1 MFRSKVLIILAF
13 TLIISGC
20 SSQKVLLYRSVLQQ
34 ITLSENIIIN
44 SKLSPNS
51 KIETFKDSQKNTFLK
66 IVTGNNI
73 VVKIEAVKKSAK
85 NVADSGYR
93 EVLYFEIPNKIQ
105 DIKIDDLKNSTVNL
119 WFARFCFCRDYIGF
133 YKITDGNLNIK
144 LSKKALKIK
153 ATIKFNN
160 LPQVLNFIDQNFLIN
175 Q

>member
-20 SSQKVLLYRSVLQQ
+20 TSQKKVLSNPVLQQ
-34 ITLSENIIIN
+34 IVLSENTIIN
-44 SKLSPNS
+44 SKLLPNS
-51 KIETFKDSQKNTFLK
+51 KIETFKDSQKNIFLK

-73 VVKIEAVKKSAK
+73 VVKIEAVKKSDK
-85 NVADSGYR
+85 NIADSGYR
-93 EVLYFEIPNKIQ
+93 EVIYFEIPNKNQ
-105 DIKIDDLKNSTVNL
+105 DIKIDDLKNSDIKL

-133 YKITDGNLNIK
+133 YKITDGQINLK
-144 LSKKALKIK
+144 LGKKELKIK

-160 LPQVLNFIDQNFLIN
+160 LPQVLNFIDQNILIN

>member
-20 SSQKVLLYRSVLQQ
+20 TSQKKVLSNPVLQQ
-34 ITLSENIIIN
+34 IVLSENTLIN

-85 NVADSGYR
+85 NVADDGYR
-93 EVLYFEIPNKIQ
+93 EVLYFEIPNKMQ
-105 DIKIDDLKNSTVNL
+105 DLKIDDLKNSDVNL

-144 LSKKALKIK
+144 LGKKALKIK
-153 ATIKFNN
+153 ATIRFNN
-160 LPQVLNFIDQNFLIN
+160 LPRVLNFIDQNLPLK

>member
-20 SSQKVLLYRSVLQQ
+20 TSQKKVLSNPVLQQ
-34 ITLSENIIIN
+34 IVLSENAIIN

-51 KIETFKDSQKNTFLK
+51 KIETFKDSQKNTFIK
-66 IVTGNNI
+66 IVPGNNI

-93 EVLYFEIPNKIQ
+93 EIVYFEIPNKNQ
-105 DIKIDDLKNSTVNL
+105 DIKMGDLKNSTIKM

-153 ATIKFNN
+153 AAIRFNN
-160 LPQVLNFIDQNFLIN
+160 LPQVLNFIDQNLSLK